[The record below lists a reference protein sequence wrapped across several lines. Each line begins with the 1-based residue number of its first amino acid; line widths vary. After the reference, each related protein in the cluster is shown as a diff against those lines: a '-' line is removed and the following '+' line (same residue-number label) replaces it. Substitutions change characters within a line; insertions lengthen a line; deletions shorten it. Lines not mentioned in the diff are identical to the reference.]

1 MQHTRG
7 GCTLNLSSKSRG
19 EHEMHRNGACGA
31 GVCHDEAHVY
41 TSTFTG
47 IISSMLRLNRQSYH
61 PDVSPILL
69 KINKF
74 QLLQP

>member
-1 MQHTRG
+1 
-7 GCTLNLSSKSRG
+7 
-19 EHEMHRNGACGA
+19 MHRNGACGA
-31 GVCHDEAHVY
+31 GVCHDEAHIY

-47 IISSMLRLNRQSYH
+47 IISSTLRLNRQSYH
-61 PDVSPILL
+61 PAVSPILL